1 MLIHSS
7 RDVGCCY
14 CLILLM
20 LFISCILCFV
30 LLFFTNFHVENITN
44 IKNNFEI
51 EPIFDLQFQTYCPVD
66 YKPIVFDKWLGT
78 VPGCEVY
85 YPHEHIWEIDDNVY
99 IKKGG
104 CADEIFKENERE
116 RKIHIPGINAIDITK
131 WRGKQFCSKRRPNP
145 ISYSYLLENSVK
157 EGEECKE
164 GYKKCGILDSMN
176 NIACMPKNDMCPI
189 NYIKVTDSQEPPSEC
204 INCKT
209 IQLDLNYLHYGNDNI
224 NNSIVTN
231 FKTSDDR
238 SKVCLDQGEYNSQM
252 KRYTLDNIDHYGCE
266 NEFNNMLYD
275 ERYTYLDTIPKAT
288 VFEDNGIL
296 VKIERLPKFPVESIR
311 EQQTSLFTRS
321 FQGFDKQCLKQ
332 NGINLEQY
340 EKLEGRVTA
349 NKWLTF
355 VSLLFLIV
363 NIMFIVTLL
372 YKGQYD
378 MSTFEAKIVLV
389 LKLISLL
396 FIIIPLILFAGVSSI
411 MNECGDKYVT
421 AMLSQTAKNIRQGKG
436 MQISVIVFIV
446 LCIAL
451 MVADDVDYWYSHRN
465 NITMNKLKEEDK
477 KDIELEQNKAAE

>member
-1 MLIHSS
+1 MLDKITNN
-7 RDVGCCY
+7 
-14 CLILLM
+14 
-20 LFISCILCFV
+20 FECIFATC
-30 LLFFTNFHVENITN
+30 LLFLLVSGILEIILFFKNYHHENINN

-51 EPIFDLQFQTYCPVD
+51 EAIFDLQVQEYCSVE
-66 YKPIVFDKWLGT
+66 YQPIKIDKWFGT
-78 VPGCEVY
+78 KAGCEVFY
-85 YPHEHIWEIDDNVY
+85 RSENIFIWDNSYV
-99 IKKGG
+99 KSGG
-104 CADEIFKENERE
+104 CENVIFKEDDRE
-116 RKIHIPGINAIDITK
+116 RKMHIPPVQPVDITK
-131 WRGKQFCSKRRPNP
+131 WRGKQICSKRRTNP
-145 ISYSYLLENSVK
+145 LDYLTMLENSVK
-157 EGEECKE
+157 AGEECKE

-176 NIACMPKNDMCPI
+176 NIVCMPNNDMCPI

-209 IQLDLNYLHYGNDNI
+209 IQLDLNYLHYGNENT

-238 SKVCLDQGEYNSQM
+238 SKVCLDQGEYNSKM

-266 NEFNNMLYD
+266 NEFNNILYD
-275 ERYTYLDTIPKAT
+275 ERYTYLDTIPKVT

-296 VKIERLPKFPVESIR
+296 MKVERLPKFPVESIR

-321 FQGFDKQCLKQ
+321 FQGFDKQCLKKT
-332 NGINLEQY
+332 GINLEQY
-340 EKLEGRVTA
+340 EKLEGRITA

-355 VSLLFLIV
+355 VSLLFIVV
-363 NIMFIVTLL
+363 NIIFIVTLL
-372 YKGQYD
+372 YKGRFD
-378 MSTFEAKIVLV
+378 MSTFEAKIALV
-389 LKLISLL
+389 FKLISLI
-396 FIIIPLILFAGVSSI
+396 FIIIPLILFGGVSSI

-465 NITMNKLKEEDK
+465 ISTMNKLKEEDK

>member
-396 FIIIPLILFAGVSSI
+396 FIIIPLI
-411 MNECGDKYVT
+411 
-421 AMLSQTAKNIRQGKG
+421 
-436 MQISVIVFIV
+436 
-446 LCIAL
+446 
-451 MVADDVDYWYSHRN
+451 
-465 NITMNKLKEEDK
+465 
-477 KDIELEQNKAAE
+477 

>member
-1 MLIHSS
+1 MFVVVT
-7 RDVGCCY
+7 RNFD
-14 CLILLM
+14 
-20 LFISCILCFV
+20 CIFLTC
-30 LLFFTNFHVENITN
+30 LLFLIVSGILETILFFKNYHHENIDN
-44 IKNNFEI
+44 IKTNFEI
-51 EPIFDLQFQTYCPVD
+51 EAIFDLQVQEYCSVEYQPL
-66 YKPIVFDKWLGT
+66 KIDKWFGT
-78 VPGCEVY
+78 KPGCQVFYRSENIFV
-85 YPHEHIWEIDDNVY
+85 WENSY
-99 IKKGG
+99 IKSGG
-104 CADEIFKENERE
+104 CENVFFKEDDRE
-116 RKIHIPGINAIDITK
+116 RKKHIPPVAPIDITK
-131 WRGKQFCSKRRPNP
+131 WRGKQICSKRRTNP
-145 ISYSYLLENSVK
+145 LDYLAMLENSVK

-164 GYKKCGILDSMN
+164 GYKKCGKLDSMN
-176 NIACMPKNDMCPI
+176 NIACMPKDDMCPI